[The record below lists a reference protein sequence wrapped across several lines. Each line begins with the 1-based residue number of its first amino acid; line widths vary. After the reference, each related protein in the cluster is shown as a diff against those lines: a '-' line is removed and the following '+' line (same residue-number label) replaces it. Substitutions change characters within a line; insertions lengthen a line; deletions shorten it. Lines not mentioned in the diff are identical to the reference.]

1 MSIQHLAQQYN
12 DFMSCFGSGVEI
24 DQSVLIEK
32 LFTADFQK
40 IANGIIL
47 TLGRK
52 ELENQL
58 TEIKEKTGNWTIE
71 TKKILPSAD
80 NKECTI
86 RFMAETEKAGKFDVL
101 AVLSS
106 EDNLQISKI
115 DEIYYQV

>member
-12 DFMSCFGSGVEI
+12 EFMTNFGAATEI
-24 DQSVLIEK
+24 DQSQFIEK

-58 TEIKEKTGNWTIE
+58 IEIKKTTGSWTIE
-71 TKKILPSAD
+71 PIKISPAAN

-86 RFMAETEKAGKFDVL
+86 RFMAETEKAGKFDVI
-101 AVLSS
+101 AILSS
-106 EDNLQISKI
+106 EDNVQISKI